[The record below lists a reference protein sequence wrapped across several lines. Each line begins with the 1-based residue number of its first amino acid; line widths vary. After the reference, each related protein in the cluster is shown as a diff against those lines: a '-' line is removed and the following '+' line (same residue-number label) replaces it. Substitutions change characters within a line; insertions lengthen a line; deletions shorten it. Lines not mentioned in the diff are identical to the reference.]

1 MRSAARGTAL
11 LVALLAMVQ
20 PTQAAPARQD
30 SVPARQAPPAGQQSP
45 PAARQARPPRP
56 QDVLGFDPVADTRL
70 VGWNEILAYFEAL
83 AAASPRV
90 RLDTI
95 GRSTLD
101 RPMIV
106 ATISS
111 EANMRRLDELR
122 DVQAKLADPRLITS
136 PEEREELIARGRLIA
151 LVTTGIHPT
160 EVGGPLAVMRLAYRL
175 AVSSAPSETLIRDET
190 VILLVPSLNPD
201 GIDPVKAWYEETLN
215 SPWEGSDPPFL
226 YHHYAGHDINRDWY
240 AFTQKETRAV
250 VQRIHQV
257 WHPQLDH
264 DIHQQ
269 EATGARFFV
278 PPWRDPVEPNV
289 DPLLMAAATS
299 LGTRV
304 QWSMLE
310 EGRTGISVAARYDA
324 WSPARAYVHYH
335 AGVRILSET
344 ASVRLAS
351 PIELSPA
358 DLTPSPGLDPQVAS
372 WNHPIPWA
380 GGRWTL
386 ADIVSYMES
395 GAIATLSIAASER
408 ETWLRNFEQV
418 GRRAIAG
425 WPSWPEAWAIPEE
438 PGAVQGETT
447 TAGIAELVRILRT
460 AGVEV
465 RRTLEAFRSEDIL
478 IPAGSYLVDMH
489 QPYAAFAQAVL
500 APQEYPARTEFPGGP
515 PEQPYDVTAH
525 NLPLL
530 LGVRAVPLYAQ
541 PRVAAVPVAENPARP
556 ARIIEG
562 LSNDPGVMIGLYRP
576 WTASMDEGWTRW
588 VFDNYAIPY
597 ATVTNADVGR
607 GNLTR
612 EFTTIVL
619 PSIDANELREGRSE
633 ASVPP
638 EYAGGLGAAEVENLR
653 QFVDEGGTLVAL
665 GASVGFAIEALELPV
680 EDFLAGLPR
689 SQFFAPG
696 ALVSLSVDTTTT
708 LGSGLPTDI
717 TAWIEGGSAFTVP
730 ADTPV
735 TVIARYGSSHV
746 TRSGWVVGES
756 WISGRPALV
765 EVSRGRGRVILFGFR
780 PQYRGQALVTY
791 PLLFNALKRAR

>member
-1 MRSAARGTAL
+1 MIDPAGFRPTARGAAL
-11 LVALLAMVQ
+11 LAALLAMAQ
-20 PTQAAPARQD
+20 PMPASAQQA
-30 SVPARQAPPAGQQSP
+30 SVPAE
-45 PAARQARPPRP
+45 QARPPRP
-56 QDVLGFDPVADTRL
+56 RDVLGFDPVADNRL
-70 VGWNEILAYFEAL
+70 VGWDDIISYFAAL

-101 RPMIV
+101 RPMIM

-111 EANMRRLDELR
+111 DANMLRLDELR
-122 DVQAKLADPRLITS
+122 AVQAKLADPRLITS
-136 PEEREELIARGRLIA
+136 TEEREELLARGRLIA
-151 LVTTGIHPT
+151 LVTAGIHPT
-160 EVGGPLAVMRLAYRL
+160 EVGGPLALMRMAYRL
-175 AVSSAPSETLIRDET
+175 AVSPAPAESLIRDET
-190 VILLVPSLNPD
+190 VVLLVPSLNPD

-215 SPWEGSDPPFL
+215 TPWVGSDPPFL

-240 AFTQKETRAV
+240 AFTQKETQV
-250 VQRIHQV
+250 VVKRIHQV

-310 EGRTGISVAARYDA
+310 EGRTGISVAANYDA

-344 ASVRLAS
+344 ASARLAS
-351 PIELSPA
+351 PVELTPE

-395 GAIATLSIAASER
+395 GAMATLSIAASER
-408 ETWLRNFEQV
+408 QAWLRNFEQV
-418 GRRAIAG
+418 GRRAITG
-425 WPSWPEAWAIPEE
+425 WPSWPEAWAIPA
-438 PGAVQGETT
+438 GADDVRGETAS
-447 TAGIAELVRILRT
+447 AGIVELVRILRT
-460 AGVEV
+460 AGLEV

-478 IPAGSYLVDMH
+478 IPAGTYLIDMH

-515 PEQPYDVTAH
+515 PEKPYDVTAH

-530 LGVRAVPLYAQ
+530 LGVRAVPLFSQ
-541 PRVAAVPVAENPARP
+541 PQVAAVRVMDSPAGP
-556 ARIIEG
+556 PRIIEG
-562 LSNDPGVMIGLYRP
+562 LSNDPAVMVGLYRP

-588 VFDNYAIPY
+588 VFDNYAVPY
-597 ATVTNADVGR
+597 ESVTNADIGL
-607 GNLTR
+607 GSLAR

-619 PSIDANELREGRSE
+619 PSIHETELRQGRSE

-638 EYAGGLGAAEVENLR
+638 EYAGGLGEAEIEHLR
-653 QFVDEGGTLVAL
+653 RFVDEGGTLIAL
-665 GASVGFAIEALELPV
+665 GESVGFAIDALELPV

-696 ALVSLSVDTTTT
+696 ALVGLNVDTTST
-708 LGSGLPTDI
+708 LGSGVSADI
-717 TAWIEGGSAFTVP
+717 TAWIEGGSAFTVST
-730 ADTPV
+730 DTPM
-735 TVIARYGSSHV
+735 TVIARYGSSPV

-756 WISGRPALV
+756 WIAGRPALV
-765 EVSRGRGRVILFGFR
+765 EISRGRGRVILFGFR
-780 PQYRGQALVTY
+780 PQYRGQSLVTY
-791 PLLFNALKRAR
+791 PLLFNALKRSP